1 MAINRKD
8 TPLANT
14 PDPTIDPTVKRTVTV
29 NPNGTKTYRMSWANT
44 ESKSTPARRSSG
56 TASKSRVASKGTS
69 KGTSGTSS
77 SKTTYNEREITTLPE
92 MKTKGLIEKKG
103 AEIKPLDANKI
114 VTDKRTWQDKRK
126 QEERRKE
133 YNRYRQGDESFSE
146 YRDRAKKSSEEISR
160 KAKDRSKGL
169 HLSGGMGGGGCGC

>member
-14 PDPTIDPTVKRTVTV
+14 PDPTIDPTVKKTVTV

-56 TASKSRVASKGTS
+56 KGTS
-69 KGTSGTSS
+69 GSASKGTSS

-133 YNRYRQGDESFSE
+133 YNKYKEGDESFSE
-146 YRDRAKKSSEEISR
+146 YRERAKKASEEISR
-160 KAKDRSKGL
+160 KAKPKGKGFL
-169 HLSGGMGGGGCGC
+169 RASTSNSGGGGGCHSC